1 MTIQVNENL
10 FWLAGLLEG
19 EGSFCSGPPS
29 NPNCPF
35 ISVQMTDEDIIEKV
49 SLIFGVKYSSS
60 KPRKAHHK
68 VTYRTT
74 LKGKRAIELM
84 KVLKPFMGIRRQSQI
99 DNAINSNRILPMG
112 RKPKINSEELSKIQN
127 RLSNGEKLKDIAMSF
142 NVSSKNIRRSITR
155 SSMRV

>member
-1 MTIQVNENL
+1 
-10 FWLAGLLEG
+10 
-19 EGSFCSGPPS
+19 
-29 NPNCPF
+29 
-35 ISVQMTDEDIIEKV
+35 
-49 SLIFGVKYSSS
+49 
-60 KPRKAHHK
+60 
-68 VTYRTT
+68 
-74 LKGKRAIELM
+74 M